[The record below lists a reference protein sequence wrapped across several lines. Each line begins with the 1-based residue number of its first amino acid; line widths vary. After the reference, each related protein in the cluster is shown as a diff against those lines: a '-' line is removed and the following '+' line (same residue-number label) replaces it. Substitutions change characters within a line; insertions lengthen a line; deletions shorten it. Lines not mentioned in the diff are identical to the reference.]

1 MLIRSGGVNAEVLS
15 LAHFSKG
22 GLSSSV
28 RGYIGHLHDP
38 REAGASGCLP
48 DRWGVSEG
56 QKRNG
61 AFGLP
66 ARVGERG
73 AGNGQAE
80 KRSGVVAE
88 ESSPGS
94 LGGGAQVCDVL
105 RPGRRGTQKLAVL
118 RDGGGLAVIRMTR
131 LEQAAFGEFEDF
143 MRDIIA
149 GWLRVFGFPA
159 RLVATETPRCLLA
172 LGVMVVRRRAE
183 IKPGTV
189 LPWCRVQSAS
199 AARRR
204 RKLWVPPE
212 TESPLSFTPAP
223 HSQAT
228 CARIVPSSPGAGI
241 NAIPS
246 SATRA
251 KTFEDIGR
259 EAQTGFRAWN
269 GRVTCQNLLDL
280 LVESIPGSDIHSA
293 PRPLEST
300 VPSR

>member
-1 MLIRSGGVNAEVLS
+1 MKPIDL
-15 LAHFSKG
+15 
-22 GLSSSV
+22 
-28 RGYIGHLHDP
+28 
-38 REAGASGCLP
+38 
-48 DRWGVSEG
+48 DR
-56 QKRNG
+56 
-61 AFGLP
+61 L
-66 ARVGERG
+66 
-73 AGNGQAE
+73 
-80 KRSGVVAE
+80 
-88 ESSPGS
+88 
-94 LGGGAQVCDVL
+94 LD
-105 RPGRRGTQKLAVL
+105 
-118 RDGGGLAVIRMTR
+118 RMTR